1 MENNQNNQHEF
12 NNQMSAE
19 VHNLTTNQNRSAVDL
34 TINIDKQSSEY
45 NIGNYADDQLTY
57 EQEEQNKK
65 ANRDI
70 LWGAIWCVGGLI
82 GTFAN
87 IGYVF
92 WGAIIFGGIQ
102 FFKGLMNR
110 V

>member
-1 MENNQNNQHEF
+1 MENNQNNPERL
-12 NNQMSAE
+12 NNQMSTE
-19 VHNLTTNQNRSAVDL
+19 EHNPSTNQNTIAEDL
-34 TINIDKQSSEY
+34 TINTDKQ
-45 NIGNYADDQLTY
+45 NPKFNNNNYLDEQLTY
-57 EQEEQNKK
+57 QQEQQNKE
-65 ANRDI
+65 ANSDI

-102 FFKGLMNR
+102 LFKGLINR

>member
-1 MENNQNNQHEF
+1 MESNQNTLVE
-12 NNQMSAE
+12 
-19 VHNLTTNQNRSAVDL
+19 DL
-34 TINIDKQSSEY
+34 IINTDKQSSEY
-45 NIGNYADDQLTY
+45 NIDTYLDDHLTY
-57 EQEEQNKK
+57 EQEQQNKK
-65 ANRDI
+65 ANSDI

-102 FFKGLMNR
+102 LFRGLGNK

>member
-1 MENNQNNQHEF
+1 MENNQNKPHHINT
-12 NNQMSAE
+12 QMSAE
-19 VHNLTTNQNRSAVDL
+19 VYNFTRSQHASEEDL
-34 TINIDKQSSEY
+34 IISTDKQSSEY
-45 NIGNYADDQLTY
+45 NIGNYLDDHLTF
-57 EQEEQNKK
+57 EQEQQNKK
-65 ANRDI
+65 ANSDI

-82 GTFAN
+82 GTFSN

-102 FFKGLMNR
+102 FFRGLMNR